1 MKDNDPTRTHEQN
14 KKFHAMCSDISKQL
28 SWGGSR
34 WNPED
39 WKRIL
44 LAAKFGQKVVQNP
57 FGYDVV
63 IVNKERSRDLSMKE
77 MAELI
82 GEIEAF
88 GVMEGV
94 KWTDQTNDVSQP
106 ETTGSRP

>member
-1 MKDNDPTRTHEQN
+1 MNDNDPTRTLGQN
-14 KKFHAMCSDISKQL
+14 KKFHAMCTDIAKQL
-28 SWGGSR
+28 TWSGQR
-34 WNPED
+34 WNRED

-57 FGYDVV
+57 FGFDV
-63 IVNKERSRDLSMKE
+63 IVMNNSRSRDLGMKE

-94 KWTDQTNDVSQP
+94 KWTDEKNDLQQ
-106 ETTGSRP
+106 